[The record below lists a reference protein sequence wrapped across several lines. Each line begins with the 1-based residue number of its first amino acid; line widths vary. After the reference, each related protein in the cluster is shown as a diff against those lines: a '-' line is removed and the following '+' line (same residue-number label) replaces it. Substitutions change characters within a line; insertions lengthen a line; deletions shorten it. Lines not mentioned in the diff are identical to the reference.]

1 MRIQSK
7 LEIFRTGFS
16 LLVLAVFALSQVQA
30 DSLWSKETAVS
41 LFTDHKAKRVGDII
55 TVLVQENNSASRNS
69 STKTQ
74 KKGDISASISS
85 FFTGNIQDKIFSN
98 NPDNN
103 NNPDKNNVQ
112 LPELGTTSQNK
123 FEGSGAVNN
132 SGSINSRFAV
142 RVVDVLPNKNLIIE
156 GVRRTSFSGES
167 QTIILRGTVR
177 PQDVT
182 PVNTV
187 VSYNL
192 ADVSIRFKDEGVVN
206 DSQKKGWFGKLWD
219 KVSPF

>member
-1 MRIQSK
+1 
-7 LEIFRTGFS
+7 
-16 LLVLAVFALSQVQA
+16 VLTVFAFSQVQA

-69 STKTQ
+69 STKTE

-85 FFTGNIQDKIFSN
+85 FFTGNIQNKISSN
-98 NPDNN
+98 NDEVNAGAA
-103 NNPDKNNVQ
+103 Q
-112 LPELGTTSQNK
+112 LPKLETTSQNK

>member
-1 MRIQSK
+1 MRIQLK
-7 LEIFRTGFS
+7 LEIFRTGLS
-16 LLVLAVFALSQVQA
+16 MLVLAVFALSQVQA

-69 STKTQ
+69 STKTE

-85 FFTGNIQDKIFSN
+85 FFTDSIQNKISSN
-98 NPDNN
+98 NDEVNQGAA
-103 NNPDKNNVQ
+103 Q
-112 LPELGTTSQNK
+112 LPKLATTSQNK